1 VSSTALSAVAVCA
14 EAALLAN
21 RSEAADPAMVKAK
34 ATRRKTDEM
43 RSGIGFKTDSSVWSA
58 HDAAA
63 CFFLPREGNADDRA
77 IYSVEYDEVQLPFPM
92 FLRQLSYLVAL
103 SKERHFGRAA
113 DACNVSQPALSSAIR
128 SIERELGMTI
138 VQRGRRFEGFTED
151 GGRVLTWARRALA
164 DFDGMRQEARDTVD
178 PAGVLRL
185 GAIPTTLPIVPLL
198 TGPCLE
204 VFSRMRYEVY
214 TLTAS
219 EILRKIHDFELDV
232 GLSYL
237 HDERLKDFDTVPLFR
252 ERYVLV
258 ARDGA
263 MFEGRDSVSWAD
275 VARLPLCLLTRNMQ
289 SRRGI
294 DAAFNA
300 AGLEVVPRVETDSMM
315 ALYAYVRLNGL
326 YSVLPHS
333 VLSLLEM
340 RQELTAIPL
349 LPALN
354 REIGLILLKRE
365 TRPTLLA
372 AAMSV
377 FERLD
382 LQTRMDALIDL

>member
-1 VSSTALSAVAVCA
+1 
-14 EAALLAN
+14 
-21 RSEAADPAMVKAK
+21 
-34 ATRRKTDEM
+34 
-43 RSGIGFKTDSSVWSA
+43 
-58 HDAAA
+58 
-63 CFFLPREGNADDRA
+63 
-77 IYSVEYDEVQLPFPM
+77 M
-92 FLRQLSYLVAL
+92 FIRQLSYLVAL

-138 VQRGRRFEGFTED
+138 VQRGRRFEGFTQD
-151 GGRVLTWARRALA
+151 GDRVLAWARRALA
-164 DFDGMRQEARDTVD
+164 DFDGMRQEARETVVD

-204 VFSRMRYEVY
+204 EFARMRYEVY

-219 EILRKIHDFELDV
+219 DILRKLLDFELDV

-258 ARDGA
+258 ARDGT
-263 MFEGRDSVSWAD
+263 MFEGRDSVTWAD

-349 LPALN
+349 VPELN

-382 LQTRMDALIDL
+382 LQTRMDALLDC